1 MTLEELV
8 SKVKV
13 VGTDMVSIADQWIMD
28 ALAWQQSGMV
38 NLFSGNI
45 MLLTLSQVAFTAF
58 LAFGLCLQL
67 QEWYVGLRDFFSSDG
82 ESKDNP

>member
-13 VGTDMVSIADQWIMD
+13 VGTDIVSIADQWIMD
-28 ALAWQQSGMV
+28 ALAWQQSGGA

-45 MLLTLSQVAFTAF
+45 MQLTLGQVVFTAF
-58 LAFGLCLQL
+58 LAWGLCLQL
-67 QEWYVGLRDFFSSDG
+67 QEWYVDLRNFFFPDA
-82 ESKDNP
+82 ESKDDP

>member
-13 VGTDMVSIADQWIMD
+13 VGTDIVSIADQWIMD

-45 MLLTLSQVAFTAF
+45 MQLTLGQVAFTAF

>member
-8 SKVKV
+8 AKVKV
-13 VGTDMVSIADQWIMD
+13 VGTDIRSIADQWIMD
-28 ALAWQQSGMV
+28 AFAWQESGMV

-45 MLLTLSQVAFTAF
+45 MKLTLGQVAFTA
-58 LAFGLCLQL
+58 LIAFGLCLKL
-67 QEWYVGLRDFFSSDG
+67 QEWYVDLRNFFYPDA